1 MARWQAATIRAHA
14 ARAGSMRWKWPRRMT
29 SAARRSPERPLCGGG
44 ARAEG
49 EASAQVLGGN
59 FGVVERI
66 SDFHC
71 ATSSASSHQSGDHR
85 PYSRRAVNVRCS
97 RRSGYVLSFCQSWN
111 QAEYAGFDLDT
122 LLNAVLPH
130 SHRRMPPVFWGA
142 ARRYRGRSIGGL
154 HAVEGR
160 RGMVVAR
167 ERLAPAFLFGTPR
180 YGNRSSPMW
189 FSTGTLPE
197 PRGHASSPVG
207 VGCRFIPVRFDL

>member
-1 MARWQAATIRAHA
+1 MPAL
-14 ARAGSMRWKWPRRMT
+14 SVWKPSTRGT
-29 SAARRSPERPLCGGG
+29 RPD
-44 ARAEG
+44 RPP
-49 EASAQVLGGN
+49 SW
-59 FGVVERI
+59 
-66 SDFHC
+66 
-71 ATSSASSHQSGDHR
+71 SASSTISVRAASSSSLTRMLGWRSRNQPLRESKGHR